1 MISSNVIRKQFGI
14 IIKVCD
20 WVQFRT
26 MIGISNAN
34 LRTERKKIFHRVL
47 EDPLNLLLNK
57 KYKKQ
62 MPLTL
67 PLSLQKKKKKPP
79 ALIFQSRP
87 ELEEYRHEF

>member
-1 MISSNVIRKQFGI
+1 
-14 IIKVCD
+14 
-20 WVQFRT
+20 

-67 PLSLQKKKKKPP
+67 PLSLQKKKKPP

>member
-67 PLSLQKKKKKPP
+67 PLSLQKKKKPP